1 MNLLVNARDA
11 VGDGGWIRV
20 ATRAPHDGGRPFAE
34 IVVEDGGCGIPQA
47 DLAHL
52 FEPFF
57 TTKGTHGTGLGLAVT
72 WGIVEA
78 HGGTIDVASE
88 VGKGSRFTVRLPIP
102 DGPEAL
108 LAGAVPAEETR
119 HDRAARRLY
128 VSRVRPARRAGARGP
143 PAPGRRPRAPRARGG
158 ARDLA
163 PARLHRGGEEP
174 QAGGGAASPGP
185 GSWPSTTSR

>member
-1 MNLLVNARDA
+1 MNQLTLHHVSLDLDLAPALPEAPADANQIQQVVVNLLLNARDA

-20 ATRAPHDGGRPFAE
+20 ATRAAHDGERSFAE

-78 HGGTIDVASE
+78 HGGTIDVRSE
-88 VGKGSRFTVRLPIP
+88 VGKGSRFTVRVPIP

-119 HDRAARRLY
+119 
-128 VSRVRPARRAGARGP
+128 
-143 PAPGRRPRAPRARGG
+143 
-158 ARDLA
+158 
-163 PARLHRGGEEP
+163 
-174 QAGGGAASPGP
+174 
-185 GSWPSTTSR
+185 T